1 MVEYV
6 YTTIPQIMFHKRTY
20 LLERKLFATFFFYDY
35 DGTKEKKTDG
45 IPKSKDQ
52 REKVSAHTSVLLG
65 AFQCTP

>member
-20 LLERKLFATFFFYDY
+20 PLERKLFATFCR
-35 DGTKEKKTDG
+35 TTIEQKRKKTDG